1 MYLTFVILA
10 AVGVLLAALSALTA
24 LVRSIAERRSQGVL
38 ITVGLRS
45 RR

>member
-1 MYLTFVILA
+1 MYLTFAILA

-24 LVRSIAERRSQGVL
+24 LVRSIAERRNHAMQK
-38 ITVGLRS
+38 TVGLHS